1 MSDSNDQCTC
11 LHTRAQ
17 HNAMGKCLAPALGIP
32 TFSGNFG
39 IPTSQGYCLC
49 NRFTL
54 SNSSNKS
61 GATWEDY
68 QRALERLEREGD
80 L

>member
-1 MSDSNDQCTC
+1 MSGSNDQCTC

-17 HNAMGKCLAPALGIP
+17 HNAMGQCLAPPLGVP
-32 TFSGNFG
+32 TFNGM
-39 IPTSQGYCLC
+39 CLC
-49 NRFTL
+49 NRFTP
-54 SNSSNKS
+54 SNSPNKS
-61 GATWEDY
+61 GPTWEDY

>member
-1 MSDSNDQCTC
+1 MSGSNDQCTC

-17 HNAMGKCLAPALGIP
+17 HNAMGQCLAPALGIP
-32 TFSGNFG
+32 TLSGNLG

-49 NRFTL
+49 NRFTQ

-68 QRALERLEREGD
+68 QRALERLDREGD